1 MAFASVD
8 DLATFLQRDLTELTD
23 AADLALELATAAIQ
37 AEAGQQLTLASE
49 TITVAPVG
57 AVVLLPELPVQ
68 AVTAVVVAGVTLDP
82 DDYSVSTLGILR
94 RTDGAAWTD
103 PVTVTYTHGFAAIPE
118 DLRAVCVQAAAR
130 VLRNPGGVQAETIG
144 QYSVTYARGDGSGGG
159 GGVLLAGDER
169 TLVRRYR
176 P

>member
-8 DLATFLQRDLTELTD
+8 DLAAFLQRDLTELTD

-37 AEAGQQLTLASE
+37 AEAGQQLTQATE

-82 DDYSVSTLGILR
+82 ADYTVSTLGILR
-94 RTDGAAWTD
+94 RTDGAAWSG
-103 PVTVTYTHGFAAIPE
+103 PVTVTYSHGYGTIPD

-130 VLRNPGGVQAETIG
+130 VLANPGGVQAETIG
-144 QYSVTYARGDGSGGG
+144 QYSVTYARGGNGG

-169 TLVRRYR
+169 LLVRRYR